1 MNNVVNPILRKVGK
15 MCVAAVCTFAL
26 LSGVPAMAEHVDSA
40 MSRPVIPQEF
50 GQVIYQKHG
59 DRPKQIFIIGQ
70 SHRSA
75 ATGANGTHTVRAQ
88 AEIYRIGEWLIHQE
102 NVRLLLPEGYFRRE
116 PQRSP
121 VRLASGESPVML
133 QGAILDNETL
143 HAKLADTSVFV
154 NADILLRNN
163 YNIRL
168 QQVEDEGIYRGVR
181 EFMRVAQERR
191 NALPAGFTRELHYL
205 QEIRT
210 AAMLQN
216 IPAVIEEEFRQGM
229 IPERRAMFTIGM
241 AHLNETIQFLQDETI
256 HVAAPPAGTASYDA
270 YKDYTDILNLLEAGY
285 GVTIILPRTLAD
297 DRETLRMVQLD
308 TI

>member
-1 MNNVVNPILRKVGK
+1 MNCVVNPILRKVG
-15 MCVAAVCTFAL
+15 MCVTAVFALSL
-26 LSGVPAMAEHVDSA
+26 LSGVSAMAEHVDSA
-40 MSRPVIPQEF
+40 MTPVIPQEF

-59 DRPKQIFIIGQ
+59 DRAKQVFIIGQ

-88 AEIYRIGEWLIHQE
+88 AEIYRIGEWLIHRE
-102 NVRLLLPEGYFRRE
+102 NVGLLLPEGYFRRE
-116 PQRSP
+116 TQRAP
-121 VRLASGESPVML
+121 VQLVSVD
-133 QGAILDNETL
+133 GATTLRTPLLDTETL
-143 HAKLADTSVFV
+143 YAKLSDTSAFV
-154 NADILLRNN
+154 NADILLRDN

-168 QQVEDEGIYRGVR
+168 QQVEDEGIYWGVR
-181 EFMRVAQERR
+181 EFMRAAHERR
-191 NALPAGFTRELHYL
+191 GNLPAGFSRELNYL

-216 IPAVIEEEFRQGM
+216 IPAVIEEEYRKGM
-229 IPERRAMFTIGM
+229 IPARRAMFTVGM

-256 HVAAPPAGTASYDA
+256 HVSAPPAGTASYDS

-297 DRETLRMVQLD
+297 DREALRMVKLD
-308 TI
+308 AI